1 MAALQDKE
9 FILLSRA
16 KDLIKHTLI
25 MTDSAK
31 RYPKKYRFTF
41 VNRMQELAIDIYEHI
56 NTANELNVTNM
67 EELKERLKIQNQAL
81 TKCKTLLFLIDLSL
95 EHKNIMLDSRQAQA
109 WAKYVLDVKNMTVK
123 WHYKDKERLR
133 AN

>member
-16 KDLIKHTLI
+16 KDLIKHTLT
-25 MTDSAK
+25 MTDNAK

-41 VNRMQELAIDIYEHI
+41 VNRMQGLAIDIYEHI
-56 NTANELNVTNM
+56 NTANELNVLNK
-67 EELKERLKIQNQAL
+67 EELKERLQYQNKAL

-95 EHKNIMLDSRQAQA
+95 EYKNIALDSRQAQA

-123 WHYKDKERLR
+123 
-133 AN
+133 

>member
-16 KDLIKHTLI
+16 KDLIKHTLT
-25 MTDSAK
+25 MTDNAK

-41 VNRMQELAIDIYEHI
+41 VNRMQGLAIDIYEHI
-56 NTANELNVTNM
+56 NTANELNVLNK
-67 EELKERLKIQNQAL
+67 EELKERLQYQNKAL

-95 EHKNIMLDSRQAQA
+95 EYKNIVLDSRQAQA
-109 WAKYVLDVKNMTVK
+109 WARYVLDVKNMTVK
-123 WHYKDKERLR
+123 WHSKDKERLKG
-133 AN
+133 